1 MAQVTRGPVKH
12 SLVDGGEQDPSG
24 SGRSGSSESESE
36 SESGSG
42 SESESE
48 SDSDSD
54 SGSDRPMVKPVFL
67 SKSKRQP
74 GQSPQEDTDRLKRIT
89 LSKAEH
95 SLQVDE
101 KEVKEDQFDGIQ
113 DTDDVD
119 PEAEYLEWMQREYQR
134 YQRDR
139 LTLKLEED
147 EKDALVRRRL
157 NLEVPSV
164 DEPSADGSTFQLD
177 LPVKR
182 PHPPAK
188 PSRPTKLKLKK

>member
-1 MAQVTRGPVKH
+1 MVGNRTPVDLEDLVAAKVKVKVKVEVKVKVKVKVTVKAI
-12 SLVDGGEQDPSG
+12 
-24 SGRSGSSESESE
+24 SE
-36 SESGSG
+36 
-42 SESESE
+42 
-48 SDSDSD
+48 
-54 SGSDRPMVKPVFL
+54 SDRPMVKPVFL

-139 LTLKLEED
+139 STLKLEED

-164 DEPSADGSTFQLD
+164 DEPSADGSTLQLD